1 VTNPHSRDRSA
12 LFPAD
17 ADSYFQAPVFPKE
30 IGDEKLTGPSFKPC
44 LAGENRSVQPQS
56 TNLSTAFVDNS
67 AGPHFAHPEADNPAD
82 FVHAICDTS
91 ALQDALHKVAGPPAF
106 G

>member
-1 VTNPHSRDRSA
+1 
-12 LFPAD
+12 
-17 ADSYFQAPVFPKE
+17 
-30 IGDEKLTGPSFKPC
+30 
-44 LAGENRSVQPQS
+44 
-56 TNLSTAFVDNS
+56 VDNS
-67 AGPHFAHPEADNPAD
+67 AGPHFAHTEADNPAD